1 MTSSL
6 RGIVRLGLP
15 APWVMPTMLDIVK
28 SSVRFEACMEMSL
41 DTFADAST
49 KAPSMLARAAV
60 GYLVPQRPG
69 WGRLHVPPTSIG
81 QCRVGFWRPPSM
93 ADFTSAE
100 RGRLDTAT
108 PLLAAVLAAKE
119 QRVPQ
124 DCPLLDGW
132 CAFLAVG
139 ADMRVL
145 SISHETAILR
155 RCALHFG
162 ITRAARPTE
171 TAMPLDIAQELWDAI
186 RFNSLEQGQPS
197 NICGHSGAFQLRVTS
212 MDASGVQSSA
222 MPKLIVQ
229 VTQRIPRALQ
239 AISTFTQLRLSP
251 REVEA
256 CRWIVEGLQRPEIAE
271 RMHVAESTVRSSI
284 KSVYARLG
292 IGSREQLVSLA
303 LRAFSAK
310 AQAS

>member
-1 MTSSL
+1 ML
-6 RGIVRLGLP
+6 RLGLP
-15 APWVMPTMLDIVK
+15 APWVLPTMLDVVK
-28 SSVRFEACMEMSL
+28 GSVSFEACVEMSINAF
-41 DTFADAST
+41 DDASQHP
-49 KAPSMLARAAV
+49 PSLFARSAV
-60 GYLVPQRPG
+60 GYLVPPRPG
-69 WGRLHVPPTSIG
+69 RGRLHVPPAPIG
-81 QCRVGFWRPPSM
+81 QSRVGFWRPASM
-93 ADFTSAE
+93 PDFNSSE
-100 RGRLDTAT
+100 RGRLDTAA
-108 PLLAAVLAAKE
+108 PLLAAALAGKE
-119 QRVPQ
+119 QQVPQ
-124 DCPLLDGW
+124 HCPLLDGW

-171 TAMPLDIAQELWDAI
+171 TAMPLDVAQELWDAM

-197 NICGHSGAFQLRVTS
+197 NITGQSGAFQVKVAP
-212 MDASGVQSSA
+212 MDASGIQA
-222 MPKLIVQ
+222 TTPKLIVQ
-229 VTQRIPRALQ
+229 VTQRIPRALR

-256 CRWIVEGLQRPEIAE
+256 CRWIVEGLQRPEIAQ

-303 LRAFSAK
+303 LQAFSAK
-310 AQAS
+310 AQAG